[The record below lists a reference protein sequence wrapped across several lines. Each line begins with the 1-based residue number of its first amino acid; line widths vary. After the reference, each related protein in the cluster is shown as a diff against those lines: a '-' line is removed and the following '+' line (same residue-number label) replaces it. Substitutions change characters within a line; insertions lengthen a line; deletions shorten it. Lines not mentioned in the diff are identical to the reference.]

1 MPVASLLSAGLL
13 LAACSR
19 EPAAPQPEGD
29 SATTAAATTAAAPL
43 PAGDASGGPTGGV
56 CGGLADRVCASD
68 GDFCEEP
75 VGQCKTTM
83 DGEGTCTTKPEVCT
97 KEYDPV
103 CGCDDKTYGNACE
116 ASAAGVSVAAKG
128 QCAKPQG

>member
-1 MPVASLLSAGLL
+1 MPIASLLSAGLL

-19 EPAAPQPEGD
+19 EPVTPEPDGAA
-29 SATTAAATTAAAPL
+29 ATTTATTAAAPL
-43 PAGDASGGPTGGV
+43 PAGDASGGPTGSV
-56 CGGLADRVCASD
+56 CGGRANLVCASD
-68 GDFCEEP
+68 GDFCEES

-128 QCAKPQG
+128 ECKAPPT